1 MVGRDTQ
8 SKGRTVTGF
17 NEFLGNARDQMT
29 VERVYGAPYEA
40 NGVVFIPAASIKGGL
55 GGGEGE
61 GNETTPSGRG
71 GGFGVAARP
80 IGAYRISGDEVK
92 WVPAVD
98 VTRVV
103 LTGQAIA
110 IVALLVFRSIAR
122 MRA

>member
-1 MVGRDTQ
+1 M
-8 SKGRTVTGF
+8 TGF
-17 NEFLGNARDQMT
+17 NEFLSNARDQMT

-40 NGVVFIPAASIKGGL
+40 DGVVLIPAASIKGGM

-71 GGFGVAARP
+71 GGFGVSARP
-80 IGAYRISGDEVK
+80 IGAYRISGDEVT